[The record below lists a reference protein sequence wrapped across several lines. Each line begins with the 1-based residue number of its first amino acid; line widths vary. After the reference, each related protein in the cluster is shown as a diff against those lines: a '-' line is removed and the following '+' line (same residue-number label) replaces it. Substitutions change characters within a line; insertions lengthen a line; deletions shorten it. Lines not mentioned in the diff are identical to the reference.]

1 MMHRLSLIA
10 ALSAAVLTGCQSV
23 PTADEIDRMQAP
35 DAHASHA
42 KNLMKVFAFDM
53 HDREDA
59 GRGRAVTVTPEEA
72 AAPGVDLLTSG
83 GSGFFNGMLEKSVMA
98 ADPLETVHYFGFVPV
113 TEAADE
119 RAVVRHVA
127 AKTVQAVASQ
137 FAKEG
142 WRFAWTS
149 PKADLRSF
157 GYMVTQD
164 VFFEKEDTVCRI
176 PAGISTLEPGRG
188 EGCAVTVV
196 VRSRD
201 VSKGAEPDAMGF
213 EPVPAWL
220 DPARPHAW
228 RVRSAALGSRM
239 PDGSVFLTPERQ
251 RSLAL
256 ATGRHTGLYA
266 FDDNG
271 VPYVG
276 WEGAVERFAVSPEA
290 RAAIEAQARRAA
302 VPMTDKV
309 MDTVKGWW
317 PW

>member
-176 PAGISTLEPGRG
+176 PAGDRKS
-188 EGCAVTVV
+188 VV
-196 VRSRD
+196 
-201 VSKGAEPDAMGF
+201 
-213 EPVPAWL
+213 
-220 DPARPHAW
+220 
-228 RVRSAALGSRM
+228 
-239 PDGSVFLTPERQ
+239 
-251 RSLAL
+251 
-256 ATGRHTGLYA
+256 
-266 FDDNG
+266 
-271 VPYVG
+271 
-276 WEGAVERFAVSPEA
+276 
-290 RAAIEAQARRAA
+290 
-302 VPMTDKV
+302 
-309 MDTVKGWW
+309 
-317 PW
+317 

>member
-98 ADPLETVHYFGFVPV
+98 ADPLETVHYFGF
-113 TEAADE
+113 
-119 RAVVRHVA
+119 
-127 AKTVQAVASQ
+127 
-137 FAKEG
+137 
-142 WRFAWTS
+142 
-149 PKADLRSF
+149 
-157 GYMVTQD
+157 
-164 VFFEKEDTVCRI
+164 
-176 PAGISTLEPGRG
+176 
-188 EGCAVTVV
+188 
-196 VRSRD
+196 
-201 VSKGAEPDAMGF
+201 

-290 RAAIEAQARRAA
+290 RATIEEQARRAA

>member
-1 MMHRLSLIA
+1 
-10 ALSAAVLTGCQSV
+10 
-23 PTADEIDRMQAP
+23 
-35 DAHASHA
+35 
-42 KNLMKVFAFDM
+42 
-53 HDREDA
+53 
-59 GRGRAVTVTPEEA
+59 
-72 AAPGVDLLTSG
+72 
-83 GSGFFNGMLEKSVMA
+83 
-98 ADPLETVHYFGFVPV
+98 
-113 TEAADE
+113 
-119 RAVVRHVA
+119 
-127 AKTVQAVASQ
+127 
-137 FAKEG
+137 
-142 WRFAWTS
+142 
-149 PKADLRSF
+149 
-157 GYMVTQD
+157 MVTQD

-201 VSKGAEPDAMGF
+201 VSKGAEPDATGF

-220 DPARPHAW
+220 DPARPHVW

>member
-127 AKTVQAVASQ
+127 AKTVQAVAVC
-137 FAKEG
+137 EG
-142 WRFAWTS
+142 
-149 PKADLRSF
+149 
-157 GYMVTQD
+157 G
-164 VFFEKEDTVCRI
+164 
-176 PAGISTLEPGRG
+176 
-188 EGCAVTVV
+188 
-196 VRSRD
+196 
-201 VSKGAEPDAMGF
+201 
-213 EPVPAWL
+213 
-220 DPARPHAW
+220 
-228 RVRSAALGSRM
+228 
-239 PDGSVFLTPERQ
+239 
-251 RSLAL
+251 LAL
-256 ATGRHTGLYA
+256 CMDEPQGRPEKLRLHGHAGRLLREGGHGLQ
-266 FDDNG
+266 D
-271 VPYVG
+271 
-276 WEGAVERFAVSPEA
+276 S
-290 RAAIEAQARRAA
+290 RRDLHA
-302 VPMTDKV
+302 
-309 MDTVKGWW
+309 
-317 PW
+317 

>member
-113 TEAADE
+113 T
-119 RAVVRHVA
+119 
-127 AKTVQAVASQ
+127 
-137 FAKEG
+137 
-142 WRFAWTS
+142 
-149 PKADLRSF
+149 
-157 GYMVTQD
+157 
-164 VFFEKEDTVCRI
+164 
-176 PAGISTLEPGRG
+176 
-188 EGCAVTVV
+188 
-196 VRSRD
+196 
-201 VSKGAEPDAMGF
+201 
-213 EPVPAWL
+213 AWL

>member
-113 TEAADE
+113 TKAADE

-142 WRFAWTS
+142 
-149 PKADLRSF
+149 
-157 GYMVTQD
+157 
-164 VFFEKEDTVCRI
+164 
-176 PAGISTLEPGRG
+176 
-188 EGCAVTVV
+188 
-196 VRSRD
+196 
-201 VSKGAEPDAMGF
+201 
-213 EPVPAWL
+213 
-220 DPARPHAW
+220 
-228 RVRSAALGSRM
+228 
-239 PDGSVFLTPERQ
+239 
-251 RSLAL
+251 
-256 ATGRHTGLYA
+256 
-266 FDDNG
+266 
-271 VPYVG
+271 
-276 WEGAVERFAVSPEA
+276 
-290 RAAIEAQARRAA
+290 
-302 VPMTDKV
+302 
-309 MDTVKGWW
+309 
-317 PW
+317 

>member
-1 MMHRLSLIA
+1 MMLRLSLIA

-35 DAHASHA
+35 NAHASRA

-164 VFFEKEDTVCRI
+164 VFF
-176 PAGISTLEPGRG
+176 
-188 EGCAVTVV
+188 
-196 VRSRD
+196 
-201 VSKGAEPDAMGF
+201 
-213 EPVPAWL
+213 
-220 DPARPHAW
+220 
-228 RVRSAALGSRM
+228 
-239 PDGSVFLTPERQ
+239 
-251 RSLAL
+251 
-256 ATGRHTGLYA
+256 
-266 FDDNG
+266 
-271 VPYVG
+271 
-276 WEGAVERFAVSPEA
+276 
-290 RAAIEAQARRAA
+290 
-302 VPMTDKV
+302 
-309 MDTVKGWW
+309 
-317 PW
+317 

>member
-188 EGCAVTVV
+188 EGCAVTSRKAPSPTPRASSPCPPGLIPPVRTPGACAPPRSAPECPTAASSSRPSAS
-196 VRSRD
+196 VRSRSPRAGTR
-201 VSKGAEPDAMGF
+201 VFTPLTTTACPTSAGR
-213 EPVPAWL
+213 VPS
-220 DPARPHAW
+220 
-228 RVRSAALGSRM
+228 SA
-239 PDGSVFLTPERQ
+239 
-251 RSLAL
+251 
-256 ATGRHTGLYA
+256 
-266 FDDNG
+266 
-271 VPYVG
+271 
-276 WEGAVERFAVSPEA
+276 SP
-290 RAAIEAQARRAA
+290 
-302 VPMTDKV
+302 
-309 MDTVKGWW
+309 
-317 PW
+317 